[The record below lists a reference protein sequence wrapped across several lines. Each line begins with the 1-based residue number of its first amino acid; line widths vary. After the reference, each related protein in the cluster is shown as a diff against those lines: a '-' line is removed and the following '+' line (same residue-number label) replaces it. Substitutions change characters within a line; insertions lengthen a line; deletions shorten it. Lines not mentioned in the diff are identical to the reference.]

1 MSRHEKNMSLP
12 VDVCQLLFKQIEKP
26 ENLETCKAVN
36 VYDNKYR
43 INVYT
48 RSHDDFWDV
57 DKVRIT
63 QSYFCHLNGAE
74 LTIKYSKV

>member
-63 QSYFCHLNGAE
+63 QSYFAKLEGEN
-74 LTIKYSKV
+74 LTIVSPKI

>member
-1 MSRHEKNMSLP
+1 MSRHEKNLSLP

-26 ENLETCKAVN
+26 TNLETCKAVN

-43 INVYT
+43 VNVYT
-48 RSHDDFWDV
+48 RSHCPIYDI

-63 QSYFCHLNGAE
+63 QSYFCHLNGE
-74 LTIKYSKV
+74 DLTIKYSKL

>member
-1 MSRHEKNMSLP
+1 MSTHEKNMSLP
-12 VDVCQLLFKQIEKP
+12 VDVCQLLFKQISKP

-48 RSHDDFWDV
+48 SSHDDYWDV
-57 DKVRIT
+57 EKVRIT
-63 QSYFCHLNGAE
+63 QSYFCHLNGTE